1 MSDELYESLIEI
13 YKSFILEK
21 ENILKKLELNN
32 NDNEYQLYNKY
43 LYIIDSR
50 INTLS
55 ALLKL
60 FESYLVS
67 KKKGGFEKELIIKH
81 LQILDIQ

>member
-43 LYIIDSR
+43 LYI
-50 INTLS
+50 
-55 ALLKL
+55 
-60 FESYLVS
+60 
-67 KKKGGFEKELIIKH
+67 LI
-81 LQILDIQ
+81 

>member
-67 KKKGGFEKELIIKH
+67 KKKGEIGRASCRERV
-81 LQILDIQ
+81 

>member
-43 LYIIDSR
+43 LYINSYQQIYQ
-50 INTLS
+50 
-55 ALLKL
+55 LLKWQ
-60 FESYLVS
+60 Y
-67 KKKGGFEKELIIKH
+67 
-81 LQILDIQ
+81 

>member
-43 LYIIDSR
+43 LYIID
-50 INTLS
+50 LS
-55 ALLKL
+55 CI
-60 FESYLVS
+60 
-67 KKKGGFEKELIIKH
+67 KKERWF
-81 LQILDIQ
+81 